1 LKDAAM
7 QAEWFFD
14 FLSPYSYLQLG
25 KVHEWRH
32 RREITPV
39 PIAFG
44 AVLNHT
50 GTLGPAEVPGK
61 REFMYRQIVWQA
73 EHDGIALRFPP
84 AHPFNPLVALRL
96 CIAAGTT
103 WESVDAIFRHIW
115 RDGRAGVTAEDLA
128 DVARTLGV
136 PDVEKETSDPAVKMH
151 LRANTDNAIAAGVF
165 GVPTLRIGG
174 ELFWGN
180 DASGMVEE
188 WLDNPQRFA
197 SADYQRLQT
206 LPLGVE
212 RRR

>member
-1 LKDAAM
+1 M
-7 QAEWFFD
+7 HAEWFFD
-14 FLSPYSYLQLG
+14 FISPFSYLQLDTVRG
-25 KVHEWRH
+25 WRQ
-32 RREITPV
+32 RLQITPV

-61 REFMYRQIVWQA
+61 REFMYRHIVWQA
-73 EHDGIALRFPP
+73 GHAGIALKFPP
-84 AHPFNPLVALRL
+84 AHPFNPLTALRL

-115 RDGRAGVTAEDLA
+115 RDGCSGATAEELA
-128 DVARTLGV
+128 HVARTLGV
-136 PDVEKETSDPAVKMH
+136 HDVEKAVSSPTVKMQ

-165 GVPTLRIGG
+165 GVPTLRVGG

-180 DASGMVEE
+180 DASPMVEE
-188 WLDNPQRFA
+188 WLDDPQRFA
-197 SADYQRLQT
+197 TDEYRRVVA
-206 LPLGVE
+206 LPTGVE

>member
-1 LKDAAM
+1 M

-14 FLSPYSYLQLG
+14 FISPFSYLQLR
-25 KVHEWRH
+25 KVNEWRH
-32 RREITPV
+32 RLEITPV

-61 REFMYRQIVWQA
+61 REFMYRHIVWQA
-73 EHDGIALRFPP
+73 ERAGIALKFPP

-103 WESVDAIFRHIW
+103 WESIEAIFDHIW
-115 RDGRAGVTAEDLA
+115 RDGRAAVSASDLTEIARRLGIDDAEKAAA
-128 DVARTLGV
+128 DPT
-136 PDVEKETSDPAVKMH
+136 VKAQ

-165 GVPTLRIGG
+165 GVPTLRVGG
-174 ELFWGN
+174 EMFWGN
-180 DASGMVEE
+180 DTSAMVEE
-188 WLDNPQRFA
+188 WLDHPQRFA
-197 SADYQRLQT
+197 SDEYRRVQS
-206 LPLGVE
+206 LPYGVE

>member
-1 LKDAAM
+1 M

-14 FLSPYSYLQLG
+14 FISPFSYLQLD
-25 KVHEWRH
+25 KVHAWRQ
-32 RREITPV
+32 RLEITPV

-61 REFMYRQIVWQA
+61 REHMYRHIQWQA
-73 EHDGIALRFPP
+73 ERAGIALKFPP
-84 AHPFNPLVALRL
+84 AHPFNPLAALRL

-103 WESVDAIFRHIW
+103 WEAVDAIFRHIW
-115 RDGRAGVTAEDLA
+115 RDGNPGVTAEDFA
-128 DVARTLGV
+128 GVARALGIH
-136 PDVEKETSDPAVKMH
+136 DVEKAVSDPATKTQ
-151 LRANTDNAIAAGVF
+151 LRTNTDEAIAVGVF
-165 GVPTLRIGG
+165 GVPTLRVGG

-188 WLDNPQRFA
+188 WLDDPQRFA
-197 SADYQRLQT
+197 SAEYHRLRG
-206 LPLGVE
+206 LPFGIE

>member
-1 LKDAAM
+1 M

-14 FLSPYSYLQLG
+14 FISPYSYLQLDQ
-25 KVHEWRH
+25 VHAWR
-32 RREITPV
+32 RRLEITPV

-73 EHDGIALRFPP
+73 QRAGIALTFPP

-115 RDGRAGVTAEDLA
+115 RDGRSGVTAADLA
-128 DVARTLGV
+128 AVARMLGV
-136 PDVEKETSDPAVKMH
+136 EDVEKATSAPAVKSQ
-151 LRANTDNAIAAGVF
+151 LRSNTDSAVASGVF
-165 GVPTLRIGG
+165 GVPTLRVGS

-188 WLDNPQRFA
+188 WLDDPQRFA
-197 SADYQRLQT
+197 SDEYRRLQT